1 MKIYKSESNK
11 NNLFD
16 GNWLYKSYLFKNNNN
31 ENLGTIILFKNVNEA
46 SYRITIIKA
55 LKERIGTK
63 MIEIALNDTP
73 EGILPSKEEYISK
86 SAMKMWNRIN
96 RNPVF
101 KKEEHNVEERVNN
114 SKDFLNCIYKINIEL
129 SYNFI
134 PMNALNIK
142 DSIEIGSKELLEQ
155 NYVGAS
161 KFLKNDLSKILIPV
175 KEKKYIK
182 RKFK

>member
-1 MKIYKSESNK
+1 MKIYKSESKK

-16 GNWLYKSYLFKNNNN
+16 GNWIYKSYLFKNNNN
-31 ENLGTIILFKNVNEA
+31 ENIGTIILFKNIEES

-73 EGILPSKEEYISK
+73 EGILPSQEKYISE

-96 RNPVF
+96 SNPVF
-101 KKEEHNVEERVNN
+101 KKQEHNVETRINN
-114 SKDFLNCIYKINIEL
+114 SKNFLNCIYKINIKTP
-129 SYNFI
+129 YNFI
-134 PMNALNIK
+134 PMNASNIK

-161 KFLKNDLSKILIPV
+161 KFLENDLSKILIST
-175 KEKKYIK
+175 KEKKHIK